1 MKKILLLIISF
12 FLVNITAEAR
22 DIRDYGYSNKRIE
35 GGYYYQPEK
44 SSNKKRGDD
53 NWSTFGDS
61 NPTTTQPGAKIDRT
75 YDPYKNLR

>member
-1 MKKILLLIISF
+1 MKRITLLIISVF
-12 FLVNITAEAR
+12 FVNITVEAS
-22 DIRDYGYSNKRIE
+22 DIQRKRIE

-61 NPTTTQPGAKIDRT
+61 NPTTRQPGVKIDRT